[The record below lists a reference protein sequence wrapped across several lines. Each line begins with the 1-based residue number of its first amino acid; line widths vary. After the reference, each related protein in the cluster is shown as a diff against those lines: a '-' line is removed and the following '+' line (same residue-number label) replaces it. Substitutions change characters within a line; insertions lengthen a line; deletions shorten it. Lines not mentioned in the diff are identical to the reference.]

1 MQTDIGA
8 SAKGENLQGKIEKIT
23 NIAEILGLL
32 DETHRGKEW
41 LLEAIKKHSL
51 DVPMK
56 SASNAYELLKLCPD
70 YFVRKLLSVLKGEDI
85 EGFEDIRSLTKTYH
99 WFFTDIVAGSNP
111 TIPTKSQVK
120 KIVVLNELIGR
131 TETFRKHDPKST
143 VILPTGDGMAIG
155 FSDSAEKPL
164 RLAIEIHKALSRY
177 NETKRG
183 KEKLLIRI
191 GIDMGPVYVI
201 KDLNGKDNVWG
212 PGIILTRR
220 VMDLAGDMNI
230 LASARIAED
239 IRKLSPEYKKI
250 IHPIGNYS
258 IKHGEELLLY
268 NTYGEGF
275 GNKVAPRKSKVAKTP
290 LESEIKTVNN
300 FAFDEVEALVD
311 ILDIKT
317 MLTHHTLIWNIR
329 NISKEPKD
337 QIFYYLDGDAPK
349 EFADMNVTI
358 TDEKNNRLN
367 VLGLNSNKPYHKEFN
382 VQLNRPILPKQKK
395 TIKLE
400 YDWEE
405 PDRNFFYRFA
415 SDCKQFSYTC
425 FIPKEVD
432 AKNRILKV
440 DTETGLKIHATPPP
454 SIKYLDDK
462 TAVTWSKSN
471 LKAYDAYQFE
481 W

>member
-1 MQTDIGA
+1 MQTDQDRNI
-8 SAKGENLQGKIEKIT
+8 SKDNNQKEMEKIA
-23 NIAEILGLL
+23 NIAEVLGLL
-32 DETHRGKEW
+32 DETRRGKDW
-41 LLEAIKKHSL
+41 LLEQMKKHGVKISAGPAANSYDIL
-51 DVPMK
+51 K
-56 SASNAYELLKLCPD
+56 SCKEDFVFQLL
-70 YFVRKLLSVLKGEDI
+70 RVLKGEDI
-85 EGFEDIRSLTKTYH
+85 AGFEDVRTMTMTYH

-111 TIPTKSQVK
+111 TIPTKDQVR
-120 KIVVLNELIGR
+120 KIIVLNELISR
-131 TETFRKHDPKST
+131 TEIFRTKDPKST
-143 VILPTGDGMAIG
+143 VVLPTGDGMAIG
-155 FSDSAEKPL
+155 FSDSPEKPL
-164 RLAIEIHKALSRY
+164 RLAVELHKGLSRY
-177 NETKRG
+177 NESKRG
-183 KEKLLIRI
+183 KEKLLIRV

-230 LASARIAED
+230 FASARIAED
-239 IRKLSPEYKKI
+239 IRKLSPEYKQI
-250 IHPIGNYS
+250 MHPIGDYS
-258 IKHGEELLLY
+258 IKHGEELHLF
-268 NTYGEGF
+268 NVYGDGF
-275 GNKVAPRKSKVAKTP
+275 GNKNAPRKGK
-290 LESEIKTVNN
+290 LEKSTLEKKIKSVNN
-300 FAFDEVEALVD
+300 FAFEGVE
-311 ILDIKT
+311 ILLEITDPKT
-317 MLTHHTLIWNIR
+317 LLTHHTWVWDIR

-415 SDCKQFSYTC
+415 SDCKNFSYTC